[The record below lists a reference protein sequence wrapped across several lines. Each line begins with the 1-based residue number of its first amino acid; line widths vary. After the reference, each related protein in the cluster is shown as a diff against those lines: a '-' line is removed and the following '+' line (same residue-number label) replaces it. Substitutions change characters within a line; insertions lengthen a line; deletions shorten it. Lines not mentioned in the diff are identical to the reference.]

1 MLARKYKDS
10 GELLVN
16 IRNKYGDSDPAGQND
31 GENEKRIPSGN
42 DKQKDEGSAK
52 ATANGTAE
60 TTADSLWE

>member
-31 GENEKRIPSGN
+31 GENEKRIPPGMTN
-42 DKQKDEGSAK
+42 KRTKARAK
-52 ATANGTAE
+52 ATAEA
-60 TTADSLWE
+60 TADSLRE